1 MALSHTKQTAIA
13 LTFGLALLASA
24 VPALAR
30 GGTSHG
36 ASASPMHSGSGTMGP
51 GRRSPPG
58 SGSGSS
64 GSSSGH
70 GGTSTSASGSVI
82 NTGPAPFTP
91 LTPSSG
97 PSDNLPPMQEL
108 PQIAPPLPQLPE
120 QFSTGG
126 SSVSTLALAPGSTG
140 SSSTPGGGG
149 KDLASCMGFWDRA
162 THMSK
167 PEWRAA
173 CLRTM
178 DEYPSVTR

>member
-1 MALSHTKQTAIA
+1 MAPSHSKQTAIA
-13 LTFGLALLASA
+13 LTFGLALLAGT

-36 ASASPMHSGSGTMGP
+36 ASASPMHSGSGTMGA
-51 GRRSPPG
+51 GRGSPPG
-58 SGSGSS
+58 SGSS
-64 GSSSGH
+64 GSASGH
-70 GGTSTSASGSVI
+70 GGTSTSASGGVL
-82 NTGPAPFTP
+82 NTGPAPLTT

-126 SSVSTLALAPGSTG
+126 STSASTLALSPGSTG
-140 SSSTPGGGG
+140 SPSTPGGGG

>member
-1 MALSHTKQTAIA
+1 
-13 LTFGLALLASA
+13 
-24 VPALAR
+24 
-30 GGTSHG
+30 
-36 ASASPMHSGSGTMGP
+36 
-51 GRRSPPG
+51 
-58 SGSGSS
+58 
-64 GSSSGH
+64 
-70 GGTSTSASGSVI
+70 
-82 NTGPAPFTP
+82 
-91 LTPSSG
+91 
-97 PSDNLPPMQEL
+97 MQEL

-140 SSSTPGGGG
+140 SQSTPGGGG

>member
-1 MALSHTKQTAIA
+1 MVLSHSRQTAIA
-13 LTFGLALLASA
+13 LTFGLALVAGTL
-24 VPALAR
+24 PALAR

-36 ASASPMHSGSGTMGP
+36 ASPMHSGSGTTGMPGP
-51 GRRSPPG
+51 GRGSPP
-58 SGSGSS
+58 GSGSS

-70 GGTSTSASGSVI
+70 GGTSTSASGGAVNS
-82 NTGPAPFTP
+82 GLAPFTP
-91 LTPSSG
+91 LTPSTG

-120 QFSTGG
+120 QFATGG
-126 SSVSTLALAPGSTG
+126 SSGVNTLALSPGSTG
-140 SSSTPGGGG
+140 SPSSPGGGG

-167 PEWRAA
+167 PEWRAT

-178 DEYPSVTR
+178 QEYPSL